1 MNELTTKTEVK
12 TTCGYCGTGCGLI
25 LEVEDNQIMRV
36 RGDREAPVNKG
47 QTCVKGA
54 LGWHYIHSD
63 TRLKTPLIRE
73 NGQLVPTT
81 WKHALSVVASKLTD
95 IKDNFGSDAFSIFAC
110 ARASNETNYVTQRFA
125 RAVLGTNNI
134 DGCNRT

>member
-1 MNELTTKTEVK
+1 MKELTTKTEVK

-25 LEVEDNQIMRV
+25 LEVENNHITRV

-63 TRLKTPLIRE
+63 GRLKTPLIRE
-73 NGQLVPTT
+73 NGKLVPTT
-81 WKHALSVVASKLTD
+81 WKHALSVVASKLSE
-95 IKDNFGSDAFSIFAC
+95 IKDSFGSDALSVFAC
-110 ARASNETNYVTQRFA
+110 ARATNETNYVTQRFA

>member
-1 MNELTTKTEVK
+1 MNTLSEKQVVK
-12 TTCGYCGTGCGLI
+12 TTCAYCGTGCGLI
-25 LEVEDNQIMRV
+25 LEIEDNKITRV

-54 LGWHYIHSD
+54 LGYHYMHAD
-63 TRLKTPLIRE
+63 NRLKTPLIRE
-73 NGQLVPTT
+73 NGELIPTT
-81 WKHALSVVASKLTD
+81 WENALNIIASKFTD
-95 IKDNFGSDAFSIFAC
+95 IKEKFGSDAFSIFAC
-110 ARASNETNYVTQRFA
+110 ARATNETNYVTQRFA